1 MSHHELEFERTTTA
15 APEVVWRWLAD
26 AASWKE
32 WTGLTDTRL
41 VRDGAPTPDGVGAVR
56 HFGRAGGSSLEEV
69 VVFDPPRHLAY
80 VLIRGLPIVNY
91 RADVTLEPEGTGAR
105 IHWHSRFDTKY
116 PGTGAP
122 MRAFLRRF
130 LGGTA
135 DRLVAQAERGPGP
148 GSGRDG
154 EERRSDQG

>member
-1 MSHHELEFERTTTA
+1 MAGAVAMSHHELEFERTTTA

-32 WTGLTDTRL
+32 WTALTDTRL
-41 VRDGAPTPDGVGAVR
+41 VRDGAPTPDGVGAIR

-91 RADVTLEPEGTGAR
+91 RADVTLAPDGAGTR

-116 PGTGAP
+116 PGTGVP

-135 DRLVAQAERGPGP
+135 DRLVARAERGPGV
-148 GSGRDG
+148 
-154 EERRSDQG
+154 